1 MAITDR
7 FKQAWRAF
15 TNKDPTKYEMQ
26 YMGTSYSLKPDRPRS
41 TKGVDKTIVSAFYAR
56 VAVDC
61 ANNKLQHVRLDNEGN
76 YIEEI
81 DSSLNYCFSQMAN
94 IDQTGRE
101 FLRDAVITLLDEGCI
116 AILPI
121 TTDRSIYYN
130 DSFNVDELRVGK
142 IVSWYPKAVRVRL
155 YNQED
160 GQFREITV
168 PKASAAI
175 VENPFYS
182 IMNEPNSILQRLIR
196 KLALIDSIDE
206 KNASGKLDLI
216 IQLPYVIKT
225 ESRQKQAEERRGLIE
240 SQLTGSKYGI
250 AYIDGSE
257 HITQLNRPV
266 ENNLMTQVEYY
277 TKMFYNQMGISEE
290 IMNGTAKDD
299 EKNEYFNHII
309 EPILTAIT
317 EAMTVKFLSLKARTQ
332 HQAIRYYRQP
342 FRAVSYSTM
351 AELIKTLSMNEI
363 CTGNEIR
370 QFLGLK
376 PSDQPSADE
385 LRNKNNAP
393 PQYDQMQAMPEENYE
408 EQPYDPQADLQDFQS
423 ELGNLKFLDSEINE
437 LDKLVQS
444 DFGGKHFLVHAAY
457 ASKYYD
463 PVKAHEYYEEHK
475 TLKGYENRY
484 GGSRASTKGL
494 NEKGRE
500 VAKIVKEKITANR
513 KADNEA
519 LREQANSEKE
529 KNRAEHK
536 QMVSEMA
543 SSLKDDIA
551 DLKAQLQNM
560 NDAQKKHAKIKIRA
574 EVDRLKAEADRMREA
589 LSEYYSQINFEISEA
604 TKQGIDK
611 NAIDAD
617 NEYASEIAKMLKD
630 PSLVQTTSKKKKSK
644 DEGKHHL
651 AVVRHPEKVIRT
663 LDKKNP

>member
-41 TKGVDKTIVSAFYAR
+41 TKGVDRTIVAAFYAR

-61 ANNKLQHVRLDNEGN
+61 ANNKLQHVRLDDEGN
-76 YIEEI
+76 FVEEI
-81 DSSLNYCFSQMAN
+81 DSDLNFCFCQMAN

-101 FLRDAVITLLDEGCI
+101 FLRDAVISLLDEGCI
-116 AILPI
+116 AIVPI

-130 DSFNVDELRVGK
+130 DSFSVNELRVGK
-142 IVSWYPKAVRVRL
+142 IISWYPKAVRVRL

-160 GQFREITV
+160 GQFKEITI
-168 PKASAAI
+168 PKSSVAI
-175 VENPFYS
+175 VENPFYT
-182 IMNEPNSILQRLIR
+182 IMNEPNSVLQRLIH

-225 ESRQKQAEERRGLIE
+225 ESKQKQAEERRGLIE

-309 EPILTAIT
+309 EPILTAIA

-385 LRNKNNAP
+385 LRNKNNAAP
-393 PQYDQMQAMPEENYE
+393 PVYDQPVPDSEDTN
-408 EQPYDPQADLQDFQS
+408 YDPSTDLQNFQS
-423 ELGNLKFLDSEINE
+423 EITDLRYIDSEIDQ
-437 LDKLVQS
+437 LDKLAQS
-444 DFGGKHFLVHAAY
+444 DFGGKHFLVHTAY
-457 ASKYYD
+457 SSKYYD

-500 VAKIVKEKITANR
+500 VAKIVKEKITANK
-513 KADNEA
+513 KAANET
-519 LREQANSEKE
+519 LKEQADSDKD

-536 QMVSEMA
+536 QKISEMS
-543 SSLKDDIA
+543 SSLKDSIS
-551 DLKAQLQNM
+551 DLKAQLHNM
-560 NDAQKKHAKIKIRA
+560 NDAQKRHAKIKIRA
-574 EVDRLKAEADRMREA
+574 EVEKLREEADKMRQE
-589 LSEYYSQINFEISEA
+589 LSEYYSKLNNDISA
-604 TKQGIDK
+604 KTKEGIEK
-611 NAIDAD
+611 NATDAD
-617 NEYASEIAKMLKD
+617 NEYASEIEKMLKD
-630 PSLVQTTSKKKKSK
+630 PSLVQSSKKKKSSEK
-644 DEGKHHL
+644 GSWKL
-651 AVVRHPEKVIRT
+651 ALHRNPKGVKQT
-663 LDKKNP
+663 LD

>member
-7 FKQAWRAF
+7 FKQAWKAF

-26 YMGTSYSLKPDRPRS
+26 YMGTSYSLKPDRPIS
-41 TKGVDKTIVSAFYAR
+41 TKGVDKTIVAAFYAR

-61 ANNKLQHVRLDNEGN
+61 ANNRLQHVRLDAEGN
-76 YIEEI
+76 FIEEMG
-81 DSSLNYCFSQMAN
+81 SSLNYCFTQMAN

-101 FLRDAVITLLDEGCI
+101 FLRDAVISLLDEGCI

-130 DSFNVDELRVGK
+130 DTFNVDELRVGK
-142 IVSWYPKAVRVRL
+142 IVTWYPKAVRVRL

-168 PKASAAI
+168 PKASVAI

-182 IMNEPNSILQRLIR
+182 IMNEPNSVLQRLIR

-309 EPILTAIT
+309 EPILTAIA

-393 PQYDQMQAMPEENYE
+393 PTENPEDIPTEGE
-408 EQPYDPQADLQDFQS
+408 EGAEEPYNPMEDLYDFQK
-423 ELGNLKFLDSEINE
+423 EITDLKTIDSDIGDLEQLI
-437 LDKLVQS
+437 QS
-444 DFGGKHFLVHAAY
+444 DFGGKHFLVHTAY
-457 ASKYYD
+457 SSKYYD

-513 KADNEA
+513 KSANET
-519 LREQANSEKE
+519 LREQANSEKDR
-529 KNRAEHK
+529 NRAEHK
-536 QMVSEMA
+536 QKVTDM
-543 SSLKDDIA
+543 SSTLKDNIA
-551 DLKAQLQNM
+551 DLKAQLHNM

-574 EVDRLKAEADRMREA
+574 EVERLREEANKLRQE
-589 LSEYYSQINFEISEA
+589 LSDYYSKLNLEISA
-604 TKQGIDK
+604 NTKEGIEK

-630 PSLVQTTSKKKKSK
+630 PSLVQSSKKKKSSGK
-644 DEGKHHL
+644 DGAWKLAIVRKPEGVK
-651 AVVRHPEKVIRT
+651 RT
-663 LDKKNP
+663 LD

>member
-7 FKQAWRAF
+7 FKQAWKAF

-41 TKGVDKTIVSAFYAR
+41 TKGVDKTIVAAFYAR

-61 ANNKLQHVRLDNEGN
+61 ANNKLQHVRLDEEGSF
-76 YIEEI
+76 IEEI
-81 DSSLNYCFSQMAN
+81 DSTLNFCFSQMAN

-116 AILPI
+116 AIVPI

-130 DSFNVDELRVGK
+130 DTFEVDELRVGK
-142 IVSWYPKAVRVRL
+142 IVAWYPKAVRVRL

-160 GQFREITV
+160 GQFREITI
-168 PKASAAI
+168 PKASVAI

-182 IMNEPNSILQRLIR
+182 IMNEPNSVLQRLIH

-216 IQLPYVIKT
+216 IQLPYVVKT

-309 EPILTAIT
+309 EPILTAIS

-385 LRNKNNAP
+385 LRNKNNAA
-393 PQYDQMQAMPEENYE
+393 PQEMPAEGMEVQPAEETNNPKE
-408 EQPYDPQADLQDFQS
+408 DLYDFQK
-423 ELGNLKFLDSEINE
+423 EITDLKTIDSDIGDLEQLI
-437 LDKLVQS
+437 QS
-444 DFGGKHFLVHAAY
+444 DFGGKHFLVHTAY
-457 ASKYYD
+457 SSKYYD

-513 KADNEA
+513 KSANEA
-519 LREQANSEKE
+519 LREQANSEKD

-536 QMVSEMA
+536 QKVAEMS

-574 EVDRLKAEADRMREA
+574 EVERLRQQADKMRQE
-589 LSEYYSQINFEISEA
+589 LSDYYSKLNLEISA
-604 TKQGIDK
+604 GTKEGIEK

-617 NEYASEIAKMLKD
+617 TEYASEIAKMLKD
-630 PSLVQTTSKKKKSK
+630 PSLVQSSKKKTK
-644 DEGKHHL
+644 DTAWKL
-651 AVVRHPEKVIRT
+651 AVKRNPKGVKQT
-663 LDKKNP
+663 LD

>member
-41 TKGVDKTIVSAFYAR
+41 TKGVDRTIVAAFYAR

-61 ANNKLQHVRLDNEGN
+61 ANNKLQHVRLDDEGN
-76 YIEEI
+76 FVEEI
-81 DSSLNYCFSQMAN
+81 DSDLNFCFCQMAN

-101 FLRDAVITLLDEGCI
+101 FLRDAVISLLDEGCI
-116 AILPI
+116 AIVPI

-130 DSFNVDELRVGK
+130 DSFSVNELRVGK
-142 IVSWYPKAVRVRL
+142 IISWYPKAVRVRL

-160 GQFREITV
+160 GQFKEITI
-168 PKASAAI
+168 PKSSVAI
-175 VENPFYS
+175 VENPFYT
-182 IMNEPNSILQRLIR
+182 IMNEPNSVLQRLIH

-225 ESRQKQAEERRGLIE
+225 ESKQKQAEERRGLIE

-309 EPILTAIT
+309 EPILTAIA

-385 LRNKNNAP
+385 LRNKNNAAP
-393 PQYDQMQAMPEENYE
+393 PVSDQQVTDSEDTN
-408 EQPYDPQADLQDFQS
+408 YDPSTDLQNFQS
-423 ELGNLKFLDSEINE
+423 EITDLRYIDSEIDQ

-444 DFGGKHFLVHAAY
+444 DFGGKHFLVHTAY
-457 ASKYYD
+457 SSKYYD

-500 VAKIVKEKITANR
+500 VAKIVKEKITANK
-513 KADNEA
+513 KAANET
-519 LREQANSEKE
+519 LKDQADSDKD

-536 QMVSEMA
+536 QKISEMS
-543 SSLKDDIA
+543 SSLKDSIS
-551 DLKAQLQNM
+551 DLKAQLHNM
-560 NDAQKKHAKIKIRA
+560 NDAQKRHAKIKIRA
-574 EVDRLKAEADRMREA
+574 EVEKLRKEADKMRQE
-589 LSEYYSQINFEISEA
+589 LSEYYSKLNNDISA
-604 TKQGIDK
+604 KTKEGIEK
-611 NAIDAD
+611 NATDAD
-617 NEYASEIAKMLKD
+617 NEYASEIEKMLKD
-630 PSLVQTTSKKKKSK
+630 PSLVQSSKKKKSGESGSWK
-644 DEGKHHL
+644 L
-651 AVVRHPEKVIRT
+651 ALHRNPKGVKQT
-663 LDKKNP
+663 LD

>member
-7 FKQAWRAF
+7 FKQAWKAL

-26 YMGTSYSLKPDRPRS
+26 YNGTSYSLKPDRPRF
-41 TKGVDKTIVSAFYAR
+41 TKGVDRTIVTSFYAR

-76 YIEEI
+76 FVEEI
-81 DSSLNYCFSQMAN
+81 DSTLNYCFSQMAN
-94 IDQTGRE
+94 VDQTGRE
-101 FLRDAVITLLDEGCI
+101 FLRDAVISLLDEGCI
-116 AILPI
+116 AIVPI

-130 DSFNVDELRVGK
+130 DTFEIDELRVGK
-142 IVSWYPKAVRVRL
+142 IITWYPKAVRVRL
-155 YNQED
+155 YNQDTGNFE
-160 GQFREITV
+160 EITI
-168 PKASAAI
+168 PKASVAI

-182 IMNEPNSILQRLIR
+182 IMNEPNSILQRLIH
-196 KLALIDSIDE
+196 KLALIDTIDE
-206 KNASGKLDLI
+206 QNASGKLDLI

-225 ESRQKQAEERRGLIE
+225 ESRMKQAEERRGLIE

-266 ENNLMTQVEYY
+266 ENNLMAQVEYY
-277 TKMFYNQMGISEE
+277 TKMFYNEMGISEE

-309 EPILTAIT
+309 EPILSAIT
-317 EAMTVKFLSLKARTQ
+317 ESMSVKFLSLKARTQ
-332 HQAIRYYRQP
+332 HQAIRYYKQP
-342 FRAVSYSTM
+342 FRAVSYTTI

-376 PSDQPSADE
+376 PSDQPSANE
-385 LRNKNNAP
+385 LRNKNNAA
-393 PQYDQMQAMPEENYE
+393 PQAAVESGTEPTEEGSE
-408 EQPYDPQADLQDFQS
+408 SYDPSADLENFKSDMTD
-423 ELGNLKFLDSEINE
+423 LRYIDSEINE
-437 LDKLVQS
+437 LDKIAQS

-457 ASKYYD
+457 SSKYYD
-463 PVKAHEYYEEHK
+463 PVKAHEYYMENR

-513 KADNEA
+513 KSANEA
-519 LREQANSEKE
+519 IKEQASSEKE
-529 KNRAEHK
+529 QNRVEHK
-536 QMVSEMA
+536 QIVAEM
-543 SSLKDDIA
+543 SKSIKDSIA

-560 NDAQKKHAKIKIRA
+560 NDAQKRHAKIKIRA
-574 EVDRLKAEADRMREA
+574 EVEKLKEEADKMREE
-589 LSEYYSQINFEISEA
+589 LSNYYSELSSEISAKAKE
-604 TKQGIDK
+604 GIEK
-611 NAIDAD
+611 NSVDAD

-630 PSLVQTTSKKKKSK
+630 PSLVQSSKKKSGKEGASWKLAVTRKSK
-644 DEGKHHL
+644 GVKQ
-651 AVVRHPEKVIRT
+651 T
-663 LDKKNP
+663 LD

>member
-7 FKQAWRAF
+7 FKQAWKAF

-41 TKGVDKTIVSAFYAR
+41 TKGVDKTIVAAFYVR

-61 ANNKLQHVRLDNEGN
+61 ANNKLQHVRLDDEDSF
-76 YIEEI
+76 IEEI
-81 DSSLNYCFSQMAN
+81 DSSLNFCFSQMAN

-116 AILPI
+116 AIVPI

-130 DSFNVDELRVGK
+130 DTFEVNELRVGK
-142 IVSWYPKAVRVRL
+142 IVAWYPKAVRVRL

-160 GQFREITV
+160 GQFKEITI
-168 PKASAAI
+168 PKASVAI

-182 IMNEPNSILQRLIR
+182 IMNEPNSVLQRLIH

-216 IQLPYVIKT
+216 IQLPYVVKT
-225 ESRQKQAEERRGLIE
+225 ESRQKQAEERRGMIE

-266 ENNLMTQVEYY
+266 ENNLMNQVEYY

-309 EPILTAIT
+309 EPILTAIS

-342 FRAVSYSTM
+342 FRAVSYTTM

-370 QFLGLK
+370 RFLGLK

-385 LRNKNNAP
+385 LRNKNNAM
-393 PQYDQMQAMPEENYE
+393 PQEAPMEGEEAPTE
-408 EQPYDPQADLQDFQS
+408 EPYNPMADLQNFQS
-423 ELGNLKFLDSEINE
+423 EITDLRYLDSEIDQ

-444 DFGGKHFLVHAAY
+444 DFGGKHFLAHTAY
-457 ASKYYD
+457 SSKYYD
-463 PVKAHEYYEEHK
+463 PVKAHEYYMENR

-500 VAKIVKEKITANR
+500 VAKIVKEQITANR
-513 KADNEA
+513 KSANET
-519 LREQANSEKE
+519 LREQANSDKE

-536 QMVSEMA
+536 QKVTDM
-543 SSLKDDIA
+543 SSTLKDNIA
-551 DLKAQLQNM
+551 DLKAQLHNM

-574 EVDRLKAEADRMREA
+574 EVERLREEADKIRQE
-589 LSEYYSQINFEISEA
+589 LSDYYSKLNLEISA
-604 TKQGIDK
+604 NTKEGIEK
-611 NAIDAD
+611 NAVDAD

-630 PSLVQTTSKKKKSK
+630 PSLVQSSKKKKSGK
-644 DEGKHHL
+644 DGAWKL
-651 AVVRHPEKVIRT
+651 AVVRKPEGVKRT
-663 LDKKNP
+663 LD

>member
-7 FKQAWRAF
+7 FKQAWKAF

-41 TKGVDKTIVSAFYAR
+41 TKGVDKTIVAAFYAR

-61 ANNKLQHVRLDNEGN
+61 ANNKLQHVRLDEEGSF
-76 YIEEI
+76 IEEI
-81 DSSLNYCFSQMAN
+81 DSTLNFCFSQMAN

-101 FLRDAVITLLDEGCI
+101 FLRDAVSTLLDEGCI
-116 AILPI
+116 AIVPI

-130 DSFNVDELRVGK
+130 DTFEVDELRVGK
-142 IVSWYPKAVRVRL
+142 IVAWYPKAVRVRL

-160 GQFREITV
+160 GQFREITI
-168 PKASAAI
+168 PKASVAI

-182 IMNEPNSILQRLIR
+182 IMNEPNSVLQRLIH

-216 IQLPYVIKT
+216 IQLPYVVKT
-225 ESRQKQAEERRGLIE
+225 ESRQKQAEERRGMIE

-309 EPILTAIT
+309 EPILTAIS

-351 AELIKTLSMNEI
+351 AELIQTLSMNEI

-385 LRNKNNAP
+385 LRNKNNAA
-393 PQYDQMQAMPEENYE
+393 PQEMPAEGME
-408 EQPYDPQADLQDFQS
+408 EQPAEDPNNPMEDLYDFQK
-423 ELGNLKFLDSEINE
+423 EMTDLKTIDSDIGDLE
-437 LDKLVQS
+437 KLIQS

-457 ASKYYD
+457 SSKYYD

-513 KADNEA
+513 KSANET
-519 LREQANSEKE
+519 LREKANSEKE
-529 KNRAEHK
+529 QNRAEHK
-536 QMVSEMA
+536 QIVSEM
-543 SSLKDDIA
+543 SSALKDNIA

-574 EVDRLKAEADRMREA
+574 EVERLREEANKLRQE
-589 LSEYYSQINFEISEA
+589 LSDYYSKLNLEISA
-604 TKQGIDK
+604 NTKEGIEK
-611 NAIDAD
+611 NAVDAD

-630 PSLVQTTSKKKKSK
+630 PSLVQTSKKKKSK